1 MSRLLLT
8 VLTVLIFVIGG
19 ELVYLFFSDNLKI
32 QFCGTSPTSTKV
44 TQLKNKVDSMLG
56 RFSISELYQIMA
68 QVELSKRSTT
78 ISSRLVSQY
87 KGRVTSINQGPK
99 SPYYPRVKFT
109 LTEGNDKY
117 FVTYSKEE
125 LPNTTIMKKGAQK

>member
-1 MSRLLLT
+1 
-8 VLTVLIFVIGG
+8 
-19 ELVYLFFSDNLKI
+19 
-32 QFCGTSPTSTKV
+32 
-44 TQLKNKVDSMLG
+44 MLG

-125 LPNTTIMKKGAQK
+125 LPNTTIMKKGPKMRCKVHLKNFKSETQFQLMSNMM